1 MGDQMPYDAEH
12 MTNEATLLL
21 DAAVKRVGL
30 HSSFSPAEIGRD
42 IGLNTDQATAAARQ
56 LSSSGILEL
65 GFDCSA
71 AFSIAYQ
78 KLRAKNVGTV
88 GNRPTR
94 KKSAAQKK
102 RSS

>member
-1 MGDQMPYDAEH
+1 

-21 DAAVKRVGL
+21 DAAVKFVGL
-30 HSSFSPAEIGRD
+30 HSSFSPAEIGQD
-42 IGLNTDQATAAARQ
+42 IGLNKEQATAAARQ

-71 AFSIAYQ
+71 SFSVAYQ
-78 KLRAKNVGTV
+78 KVRARSCASVGD
-88 GNRPTR
+88 RPTR
-94 KKSAAQKK
+94 KKSAAKKK